1 MCGVPTPINL
11 ILILWMIHI
20 YFENEE
26 EKGKTMQD
34 HVHMFTVKQQVK

>member
-1 MCGVPTPINL
+1 
-11 ILILWMIHI
+11 MIHM

-34 HVHMFTVKQQVK
+34 HVHVYFEAAGEADTKAIELNWLMND